1 MNKLRIL
8 WITPGNPLMKTPETT
23 IAEQLAIR
31 GHDVTLAFGFNS
43 NLLKKEYDI
52 VVGAMEYSMN
62 TANFIGR
69 KLNIPVYNHMEWIPP
84 WRVGMEDPKLW
95 GYDETQAE
103 QLTPQ
108 HIAQYTD
115 MYIQQIQDWENATVR
130 SCAGQALIGT
140 MRRFMSMPIVFGT
153 RYPTKRFE
161 EMDQYANDRI
171 EEKNQIMCTARL
183 VPHKKIIHVV
193 RALALVDGNRPAL
206 KIVGYGSEKESIELE
221 AKKLGV
227 DIEFMGPGIG
237 GDKERLIQESM
248 FSVNIWAGLP
258 IAESFY
264 FGKPAITYDDAAV
277 VEQFDDTP
285 VYAERNNIEDLAKK
299 IKMLC
304 DNPELREDL
313 GQSAQQRLLNNKLN
327 IKMPDATCENIEIIL
342 EKGIEIWKTGK
353 ETWKKDE

>member
-1 MNKLRIL
+1 
-8 WITPGNPLMKTPETT
+8 
-23 IAEQLAIR
+23 
-31 GHDVTLAFGFNS
+31 
-43 NLLKKEYDI
+43 
-52 VVGAMEYSMN
+52 
-62 TANFIGR
+62 
-69 KLNIPVYNHMEWIPP
+69 
-84 WRVGMEDPKLW
+84 
-95 GYDETQAE
+95 
-103 QLTPQ
+103 
-108 HIAQYTD
+108 
-115 MYIQQIQDWENATVR
+115 
-130 SCAGQALIGT
+130 
-140 MRRFMSMPIVFGT
+140 
-153 RYPTKRFE
+153 
-161 EMDQYANDRI
+161 MDQYANDRI

-285 VYAERNNIEDLAKK
+285 VYAERNNIEDLKRKSRCYVIIQNYVK
-299 IKMLC
+299 I
-304 DNPELREDL
+304 
-313 GQSAQQRLLNNKLN
+313 
-327 IKMPDATCENIEIIL
+327 
-342 EKGIEIWKTGK
+342 
-353 ETWKKDE
+353 